1 MSTKQIDARGPRFG
15 AAITTVVLAIAFL
28 NIDSSVGNG
37 LIFLQTFVFAL
48 GSLVGLQAQPYGLI
62 FTKVVKPRLSA
73 ATDFEDAAPPRFA
86 QSVGFGFA
94 LAAVAGIAVG
104 SSLVTQIAVGFALV
118 AAFLNAAFNFCLG
131 CEMYLALKRLTSR
144 AA

>member
-48 GSLVGLQAQPYGLI
+48 GSLVGLQAQPYGLV

-73 ATDFEDAAPPRFA
+73 ATVFEDAAPPRFA